1 MKGVTGWNPQLA
13 DVWSKLHETDGL
25 RITGGEVVGDGT
37 PPPRVT
43 VTWAARLLTLPA
55 VILSVSPVPSKL
67 LVVKTPFA
75 LRAARCQLCAYPDD
89 ALLITVTWFRNSTVP
104 WLIPF
109 ALLYDTNKSP
119 STFEL
124 STMRRTTTSAWS
136 IP

>member
-1 MKGVTGWNPQLA
+1 MKGARGWNPQLA

-37 PPPRVT
+37 PSPRVT

-75 LRAARCQLCAYPDD
+75 LTLMTLLLLG
-89 ALLITVTWFRNSTVP
+89 ALLLPLLTV
-104 WLIPF
+104 
-109 ALLYDTNKSP
+109 LLP
-119 STFEL
+119 MMF
-124 STMRRTTTSAWS
+124 
-136 IP
+136 P